1 MGQLTQ
7 FFQPP
12 IYWQQFEDLTHA
24 LFRRVFEDP
33 TPTKHGRPGQS
44 QHGVDVYGTYAQQG
58 WQVGIQCKRMDEL
71 DENNNPFPGG
81 VITTTILNS
90 EYDKAL
96 HFRPKLNL
104 WILATTAKRDAKIQE
119 VARKLDEKSRKRQN
133 LIVKLWFWDDY
144 VTYLNNFDDLQQQYY
159 SSVLNMRTDEDQD
172 IFILEL
178 YAMAFSRP
186 AFQVPLRH
194 EGPPDEFLDAIRDTK
209 RALNT
214 GELLDRQ
221 TRHVIRKV
229 LGGRRYIQNDSWRR
243 ACDSIYLLVS
253 RLESEFKDG
262 RADGR
267 VNVVGQTLH
276 LERQLERRLEDLRS
290 KCVNELNKVLTRAGL
305 QTI

>member
-24 LFRRVFEDP
+24 LFQKVFGDP

-44 QHGVDVYGTYAQQG
+44 QHGVDVYGTYTQAG
-58 WQVGIQCKRMDEL
+58 WLVGIQCKRMDEL
-71 DENNNPFPGG
+71 DKNNNPLPGG
-81 VITTTILNS
+81 TITSKILKS
-90 EYDKAL
+90 EYNKAL
-96 HFRPKLNL
+96 NFRPKLRQ

-119 VARKLDEKSRKRQN
+119 VARRLDDKSRKDQN
-133 LIVKLWFWDDY
+133 LAVKLWFWDDY
-144 VTYLNNFDDLQQQYY
+144 VTHLNNFDDLQQQYY

-172 IFILEL
+172 ILILEL

-194 EGPPDEFLDAIRDTK
+194 EGPPDEFLDAMRDTK

-214 GELLDRQ
+214 GELVDRQ

-229 LGGRRYIQNDSWRR
+229 LGGRRYISNDSWRA
-243 ACDSIYLLVS
+243 ACDSIYSSVS
-253 RLESEFKDG
+253 KLESEFRDGLLDG
-262 RADGR
+262 RIT
-267 VNVVGQTLH
+267 VVGQTLRV
-276 LERQLERRLEDLRS
+276 ERQLELCLEGLRS
-290 KCVNELNKVLTRAGL
+290 KCLNELNKVLTNAGL
-305 QTI
+305 RRI